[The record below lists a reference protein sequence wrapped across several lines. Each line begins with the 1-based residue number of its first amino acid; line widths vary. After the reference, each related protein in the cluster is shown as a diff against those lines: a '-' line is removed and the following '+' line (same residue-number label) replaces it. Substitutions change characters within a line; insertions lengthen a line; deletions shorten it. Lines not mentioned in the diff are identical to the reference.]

1 MKSTVNVECSP
12 EEARRFMG
20 LPDVTPINEQL
31 VAEMGKRM
39 EANLKLMSGESLMSS
54 WMSVGAQA
62 QDAFVK
68 LMTSGVEPGF
78 LMNSSPSRRIA
89 SFGVHSTRP
98 SRSRASTILRATTIE
113 TSSCSAWSCSYL
125 QVS

>member
-1 MKSTVNVECSP
+1 MKFTVNVECSP

-39 EANLKLMSGESLMSS
+39 EANLSLMSPDTMMQS
-54 WMSVGAQA
+54 WMSVGTQA

-68 LMTSGVEPGF
+68 LMTSAAG
-78 LMNSSPSRRIA
+78 A
-89 SFGVHSTRP
+89 SVP
-98 SRSRASTILRATTIE
+98 RAKP
-113 TSSCSAWSCSYL
+113 
-125 QVS
+125 